1 MNKKAELNAIAI
13 IVMIVFIGLAIF
25 LIVKFVSN
33 DKSDIENNVTQ
44 LNESA
49 TSTATQYVSKAGGIN
64 ITGGTDLTL
73 RDNAINISVNNTD
86 TNLTLVKIIYPN
98 RTMTPG
104 DIMSTNITE
113 ICVSGYSDTVRN
125 VSQNTREIV
134 FIMYKLS
141 PNQPEGSF
149 EVDHLVPL
157 SIGGSN
163 DIKNLW
169 PQPKDPRPGYKE
181 KDVLE
186 NYYHR
191 QVCDGKMDIKEAQ
204 AIMANNWFQGY
215 LDAKEAGGIK

>member
-1 MNKKAELNAIAI
+1 MNKKAELNAVAI
-13 IVMIVFIGLAIF
+13 IVLIVFLGLAIF
-25 LIVKFVSN
+25 FIYKYVNN
-33 DKSDIENNVTQ
+33 DDKQDQEFNVTQ
-44 LNESA
+44 INDSA
-49 TSTATQYVSKAGGIN
+49 TSTATQYVSRAGGIN

-73 RDNAINISVNNTD
+73 RNNTINISVND
-86 TNLTLVKIIYPN
+86 TNLTLVKVIYPN

-125 VSQNTREIV
+125 VSQHTRETV

-163 DIKNLW
+163 NIKNLW
-169 PQPKDPRPGYKE
+169 PQPKEPRPGYKE

-191 QVCDGKMDIKEAQ
+191 QVCDGKMDIREAQ